1 MKILHLI
8 SSEGYYGGENMLVA
22 LARALRA
29 RGFHCVVGVFHNR
42 HQPHLEI
49 VGPARESGLE
59 VEIIPCRGRADWEAV
74 RAIRRCMERRGI
86 GLLHT
91 HGYKADLYGLLAARG
106 RGPVVA
112 TCHNWTGEGAALKV
126 YGVLDR
132 LALRFFDRV
141 AAVSDPV
148 AQRLR
153 AAGVSAGR
161 IRRIP
166 NGIETARFRNTRPTL
181 AEEIGKGDCLL
192 VGMVARMVEEKGPD
206 LLLRAAQSLA
216 SQFPKTLFALVG
228 DGPARGEMEAL
239 ARELGI
245 GERVIFT
252 GARRDM
258 PGVYASLDLCVLPSW
273 NEGLPLS
280 VLEAMAA
287 GVPVVA
293 TRVGS
298 LPEVILPESTGL
310 LIEPG
315 DSGGLSQ
322 ALARLLADPELRARL
337 ARNARELVEE
347 RFSAARM
354 AEEYIRVYGELRP
367 ALRMQSQPDGVM
379 S

>member
-8 SSEGYYGGENMLVA
+8 SSEGYYGGENMLVT
-22 LARALRA
+22 LAQALRA
-29 RGFHCVVGVFHNR
+29 RGLNCVVGVFHNR

-59 VEIIPCRGRADWEAV
+59 VEIIPCRGRADWEAIH
-74 RAIRRCMERRGI
+74 AIRRCMDRRRI
-86 GLLHT
+86 ELLHT
-91 HGYKADLYGLLAARG
+91 HGYKADLYGFLAAHG
-106 RGPVVA
+106 RWPVVA
-112 TCHNWTGEGAALKV
+112 TCHNWTGQGPALKM

-132 LALRFFDRV
+132 LVLRFFDRV
-141 AAVSDPV
+141 AAVSNPV

-153 AAGVSAGR
+153 TAGVSAGR

-166 NGIETARFRNTRPTL
+166 NGIETLRFHNARPTL
-181 AEEIGKGDCLL
+181 AEEIGKRGRLL
-192 VGMVARMVEEKGPD
+192 VGMVARVVKEKGPE
-206 LLLRAAQSLA
+206 LLLRAAQSLTGR
-216 SQFPKTLFALVG
+216 FPEALFALVG
-228 DGPARGEMEAL
+228 DGPAREEMEAL

-245 GERVIFT
+245 GQRVIFT

-287 GVPVVA
+287 GVPVVT

-298 LPEVILPESTGL
+298 LPEVVQPESTGL

-315 DSGGLSQ
+315 DTTGLSG
-322 ALARLLADPELRARL
+322 ALARLLGDAELRNRL
-337 ARNARELVEE
+337 AQNGRRLVEE
-347 RFSAARM
+347 RFSATRM
-354 AEEYIRVYGELRP
+354 AEEYIQVYEGLQP
-367 ALRMQSQPDGVM
+367 ALRIQNQPDGVM